1 MASCLEAKTRS
12 IGKHPFCTLGQNLQ
26 KKLYFKTII
35 KTIDTFAHEL
45 ELDFFLSFPGSW
57 QRDIILVLN
66 GFFSKKVGLKNK
78 ASPEIFKKNP
88 INITKKS

>member
-45 ELDFFLSFPGSW
+45 ELDFFF
-57 QRDIILVLN
+57 IISRLVTARYY
-66 GFFSKKVGLKNK
+66 FSAKWIFQQKGW
-78 ASPEIFKKNP
+78 FKK
-88 INITKKS
+88 